1 MLSAAARPRLTVW
14 LDALEEMPQLERLV
28 IDSASPISP
37 HFLNNPIYDAELPS
51 LSHLDISGSVFD
63 CGLALSHL
71 ILPALTSLRVT
82 TRSDHLTAYEVKEIS
97 PYIWE
102 HAHGYQDT
110 EPLQSVFIHNER
122 TCLDIV
128 AWNTPSI
135 DVTAWDSNRS
145 ARVALSF
152 TTSDESDLDNYGE
165 ILEMAIGALPL
176 YNLVMLS
183 SPCKTRLDESFW
195 RIKAWSWPRLERVD
209 LAPRSAR
216 GFLEILLQDDGG
228 RGRPLLPSLTYL
240 RLGENSFFSG
250 RRFFCLRDTLMKRV
264 EQGVP
269 LEVLDLRTCFALSP
283 VVVRRLSEI
292 VVNVW
297 GPPEPESDTDERMGD
312 DIGIMWDGVHLPF
325 ICDDAI

>member
-135 DVTAWDSNRS
+135 DVTMSPLGIRTVPHAWRS
-145 ARVALSF
+145 PSQLVTRVISIITARSSKWQLVPF
-152 TTSDESDLDNYGE
+152 PCTTS
-165 ILEMAIGALPL
+165 
-176 YNLVMLS
+176 
-183 SPCKTRLDESFW
+183 
-195 RIKAWSWPRLERVD
+195 
-209 LAPRSAR
+209 
-216 GFLEILLQDDGG
+216 
-228 RGRPLLPSLTYL
+228 
-240 RLGENSFFSG
+240 
-250 RRFFCLRDTLMKRV
+250 
-264 EQGVP
+264 
-269 LEVLDLRTCFALSP
+269 
-283 VVVRRLSEI
+283 
-292 VVNVW
+292 
-297 GPPEPESDTDERMGD
+297 
-312 DIGIMWDGVHLPF
+312 
-325 ICDDAI
+325 